1 MTPATPSSHRSVLDI
16 LTSTG
21 IIEEEDV
28 KAIQDY
34 VASTGERVEEAIV
47 DLAILDEADL
57 LKHLAAYHKT
67 RFVTTDGLQK
77 AVVPRATLEMI
88 PRRVAETFGVCPV
101 MFDPKQNVLSVVTA
115 DPSRPDVMREL
126 QLVSGARSVLAFVA
140 RPAAVRACISRGYA
154 GDPRAFAIFDRQAA
168 HGMLEVFPR
177 GGSGGSKGGSVA
189 RAKAPVPDIAA
200 PRIAPQRAP
209 RDLGEMPAPPP
220 MPAGG
225 HGGHG
230 GRQGSQSAQSG
241 QSVQRAPLHL
251 TPPPPPPEPTLS
263 RSGPATPSGRTA
275 RREMARESTLEIL
288 SVMVSLIENTRQD
301 LRGHSALVAR
311 LCKRLAERVGL
322 DATVSQSSAIAA
334 QIHDLGKMGR
344 YHLTALNVAEYDGHR
359 TAAQKAVL
367 SPARLF
373 ESAELP
379 DDAMAAVNSMY
390 ERYDGKG
397 FPGGSSGKEIP
408 VLARILAITDT
419 YADLTHNARNPYRKT
434 LSPQETFGILANYK
448 ETVFDPHLVD
458 LFKSLMLGEDLR
470 ARLLDARYTALL
482 IDADPEDTTVLELRL
497 LEAGIDVKVARSSV
511 EAVKLLEKGD
521 IDIVLSELDLPGGD
535 GTDGLSLLADA
546 RSKPWGKTLPW
557 MVYTRRTSHADAQR
571 AFELG
576 VLDFASKL
584 SQESLLVAKVRAL
597 LDGRGGN
604 RSSRGVTGSIREMS
618 LPDIV
623 QVLTSGRKSGSLR
636 IRAGA
641 ESGEIHLADGDVV
654 DAEWGKIRGE
664 EAFYAMLKL
673 SDGDFALDPAFV
685 PQGRVIQLSSEML
698 LLEGMRRLDEG

>member
-1 MTPATPSSHRSVLDI
+1 
-16 LTSTG
+16 
-21 IIEEEDV
+21 
-28 KAIQDY
+28 
-34 VASTGERVEEAIV
+34 
-47 DLAILDEADL
+47 
-57 LKHLAAYHKT
+57 
-67 RFVTTDGLQK
+67 
-77 AVVPRATLEMI
+77 
-88 PRRVAETFGVCPV
+88 
-101 MFDPKQNVLSVVTA
+101 
-115 DPSRPDVMREL
+115 
-126 QLVSGARSVLAFVA
+126 
-140 RPAAVRACISRGYA
+140 
-154 GDPRAFAIFDRQAA
+154 
-168 HGMLEVFPR
+168 
-177 GGSGGSKGGSVA
+177 
-189 RAKAPVPDIAA
+189 
-200 PRIAPQRAP
+200 
-209 RDLGEMPAPPP
+209 
-220 MPAGG
+220 
-225 HGGHG
+225 
-230 GRQGSQSAQSG
+230 
-241 QSVQRAPLHL
+241 
-251 TPPPPPPEPTLS
+251 
-263 RSGPATPSGRTA
+263 
-275 RREMARESTLEIL
+275 MARESTLEIL

-322 DATVSQSSAIAA
+322 DARATQSSAIAA

-408 VLARILAITDT
+408 VLARILAICDT

-497 LEAGIDVKVARSSV
+497 LEAGIDVKVARASN
-511 EAVKLLEKGD
+511 EAIKLLEKGD

-535 GTDGLSLLADA
+535 GTDGLALLADV

-597 LDGRGGN
+597 LDGRGAQ

-623 QVLTSGRKSGSLR
+623 QVLTSGRKSGSLG

-641 ESGEIHLADGDVV
+641 ESGAIHLADGDVV
-654 DAEWGKIRGE
+654 DATWGKIRGE

-673 SDGDFALDPAFV
+673 SDGDFALDPSFV
-685 PQGRVIQLSSEML
+685 PQGRVIQMSSEML

>member
-1 MTPATPSSHRSVLDI
+1 MTPATSSPHRSVLDI
-16 LTSTG
+16 LASNG
-21 IIEEEDV
+21 IIGEDDL
-28 KAIQDY
+28 KAIQEY
-34 VASTGERVEEAIV
+34 VLSTGERVEEAIV

-57 LKHLAAYHKT
+57 LKHLAAHHKT
-67 RFVTTDGLQK
+67 RFVTTDGLQR

-154 GDPRAFAIFDRQAA
+154 NDPHAFAIFDRQAA
-168 HGMLEVFPR
+168 HGMLEAFPR

-189 RAKAPVPDIAA
+189 RARAAIPDIAA
-200 PRIAPQRAP
+200 PPRIAPQRAP
-209 RDLGEMPAPPP
+209 RDLGEVPAPPP
-220 MPAGG
+220 MPAG
-225 HGGHG
+225 
-230 GRQGSQSAQSG
+230 QPPASAH
-241 QSVQRAPLHL
+241 RAPLHL
-251 TPPPPPPEPTLS
+251 TPPPPPPDQPTQT
-263 RSGPATPSGRTA
+263 RSGPATPSGRTTA
-275 RREMARESTLEIL
+275 VRREMARESTLEIL

-311 LCKRLAERVGL
+311 LSKRLAERVGL
-322 DATVSQSSAIAA
+322 DAMATQASAIAA

-379 DDAMAAVNSMY
+379 NDAITAVNAMY

-397 FPGGSSGKEIP
+397 FPGGASGKEIP

-434 LSPQETFGILANYK
+434 LAPQETFEIFANYK

-497 LEAGIDVKVARSSV
+497 LEAGIDVKVARSAS
-511 EAVKLLEKGD
+511 EGISLLAKGE

-535 GTDGLSLLADA
+535 GTDGLALLADV
-546 RSKPWGKTLPW
+546 RSKAWGKTLPW

-597 LDGRGGN
+597 LDGRGGQRN
-604 RSSRGVTGSIREMS
+604 ARGVTGSIREMS

-641 ESGEIHLADGDVV
+641 ENGEIHLADGDVV
-654 DAEWGKIRGE
+654 DAAWGRVRGE

-673 SDGDFALDPAFV
+673 HDGDFALDPSFV
-685 PQGRVIQLSSEML
+685 PQGRVIQMSSEML